1 MDRTEF
7 AAILNS
13 IQIPEGC
20 DVETLQRT
28 VKPISH
34 ALVEMMP
41 DKLFRYRNC
50 SEMSVEAFENDKVY
64 ALTADMFNDP
74 YDMLLRFDIEA
85 VKNMFNSLLSNES
98 FYRLKDVLGKGKT
111 LPDIVKQNFDQENIS
126 QIKNIVLSITNDSE
140 IDSFVSNRR
149 NEVMD
154 MVDLY
159 FPLLATFV
167 NKRTATIS
175 CFSETIKSVT
185 MWSHYADYH
194 KGFVLEYDLRPTLSN
209 GIPNVGIYPVIYDD
223 KRYDGTQYI
232 LWEFLR
238 MLGVKLPNPD
248 TLSYI
253 KCALHKSS
261 QWEYEK
267 EWRLIDSN
275 LRDNIISENKTWVS
289 LKPTAI
295 YYGTNISSDN
305 KNRLHS
311 IAQGKNLK
319 EYNMYIDYTFDKYE
333 MQYRE
338 CV

>member
-159 FPLLATFV
+159 FPLLAIFV
-167 NKRTATIS
+167 NKRTATIA
-175 CFSETIKSVT
+175 CFS
-185 MWSHYADYH
+185 
-194 KGFVLEYDLRPTLSN
+194 
-209 GIPNVGIYPVIYDD
+209 
-223 KRYDGTQYI
+223 
-232 LWEFLR
+232 
-238 MLGVKLPNPD
+238 
-248 TLSYI
+248 
-253 KCALHKSS
+253 
-261 QWEYEK
+261 
-267 EWRLIDSN
+267 
-275 LRDNIISENKTWVS
+275 
-289 LKPTAI
+289 
-295 YYGTNISSDN
+295 
-305 KNRLHS
+305 
-311 IAQGKNLK
+311 
-319 EYNMYIDYTFDKYE
+319 
-333 MQYRE
+333 
-338 CV
+338 

>member
-1 MDRTEF
+1 MERTEF

-20 DVETLQRT
+20 DVETLQRI

-98 FYRLKDVLGKGKT
+98 FYRLKDVLGKGKP

-319 EYNMYIDYTFDKYE
+319 EYNMYIDYAFDKYE

>member
-74 YDMLLRFDIEA
+74 YDMLLRFDIET

-319 EYNMYIDYTFDKYE
+319 EYNMYIDYAFDKYE

>member
-20 DVETLQRT
+20 DVETLQQT

-253 KCALHKSS
+253 KCALHKST

-319 EYNMYIDYTFDKYE
+319 EYNMYIDYAFDKYE

>member
-1 MDRTEF
+1 M
-7 AAILNS
+7 
-13 IQIPEGC
+13 
-20 DVETLQRT
+20 ETLQRT

-167 NKRTATIS
+167 NKRTATIA

-319 EYNMYIDYTFDKYE
+319 EYNMYIDYAFDKYE

>member
-275 LRDNIISENKTWVS
+275 LRDNIISENITWVS

-319 EYNMYIDYTFDKYE
+319 EYNMYIDYAFDKYE

-338 CV
+338 CI

>member
-98 FYRLKDVLGKGKT
+98 FYRLKNVLGKGKT

-319 EYNMYIDYTFDKYE
+319 EYNMYIDYAFDKYE
-333 MQYRE
+333 MRYRE

>member
-126 QIKNIVLSITNDSE
+126 LIKNIVLSITNDSE

-261 QWEYEK
+261 QWEYEN

-319 EYNMYIDYTFDKYE
+319 EYNMYIDYAFDKYE

>member
-167 NKRTATIS
+167 NKRTATIA

-311 IAQGKNLK
+311 IAQDKNLT
-319 EYNMYIDYTFDKYE
+319 EYNMYIDYAFDKYE

>member
-41 DKLFRYRNC
+41 NKLFRYRNC

-319 EYNMYIDYTFDKYE
+319 EYNMYIDYAFDKYE

>member
-175 CFSETIKSVT
+175 CFSEAIKSVT

-311 IAQGKNLK
+311 IAQDKNLT
-319 EYNMYIDYTFDKYE
+319 EYNMYIDYAFDKYE

>member
-98 FYRLKDVLGKGKT
+98 FYRLKDVLGKGNT

-275 LRDNIISENKTWVS
+275 LRDNIISENITWVS

-305 KNRLHS
+305 KNILHS

-319 EYNMYIDYTFDKYE
+319 EYNMYIDYAFDKYE

>member
-98 FYRLKDVLGKGKT
+98 FYRLKDVLGKGKI

-319 EYNMYIDYTFDKYE
+319 EYNMYIDYAFDKYE